1 MVILLLYGNPPAFFH
16 QLIHFDHWL
25 FQKINQEWIN
35 PAFDLIFT
43 FMRQAELWI
52 PFYLFLLVLA
62 LVNFGKKALWWSG
75 SLIMTAIISDL
86 CSSTIIKNTIFRLRP
101 CRNPELA
108 DQIRVLVNYCP
119 QSSSFTSSHAC
130 NHFAIA
136 FFIFIT
142 LNQTGSWRWLLFLWA
157 LMISYGQVYVGV
169 HFPLDVLGGI
179 MLGTTIGYLMSRF
192 FRMQFGT
199 ISLKQG

>member
-1 MVILLLYGNPPAFFH
+1 MILLLSGNQSAIFQ
-16 QLIHFDHWL
+16 QLIRLDHWL
-25 FQKINQEWIN
+25 FHKINQDWIN
-35 PAFDLIFT
+35 PVFDLVFT
-43 FMRQAELWI
+43 FVRQAEFWI

-62 LVNFGKKALWWSG
+62 LVNFGRKGLWWSAT
-75 SLIMTAIISDL
+75 LIMTAIISDL
-86 CSSTIIKNTIFRLRP
+86 CSSTIMKNLIFRTRP

-108 DQIRVLVNYCP
+108 DQVRILVNYCP

-157 LMISYGQVYVGV
+157 LIISYAQVYVGV
-169 HFPLDVLGGI
+169 HFPLDVFGGALI
-179 MLGTTIGYLMSRF
+179 GSTIGYLMSF
-192 FRMQFGT
+192 FFKKQFGT
-199 ISLKQG
+199 ISLK